1 MKKTRSAPSGATYKR
16 DVRQGRLNEPDIAP
30 NGANP
35 VLVDRC
41 YKDFAPPELG
51 CPIVI
56 NPSFLVF
63 FFAFLAIFCGYSKT
77 SVNCVSLADA
87 AKGGRRGGLSAI
99 ARGGGTTAEVG
110 FVVKFYGTIRI

>member
-16 DVRQGRLNEPDIAP
+16 DVRQGRLNGPDIAP

-56 NPSFLVF
+56 NPSFWSSFLRSLRS
-63 FFAFLAIFCGYSKT
+63 FAAIQKPS
-77 SVNCVSLADA
+77 
-87 AKGGRRGGLSAI
+87 
-99 ARGGGTTAEVG
+99 
-110 FVVKFYGTIRI
+110 

>member
-1 MKKTRSAPSGATYKR
+1 MKKKRSTPSGATYQH
-16 DVRQGRLNEPDIAP
+16 DVRQGRPNRPDVAP

-56 NPSFLVF
+56 NPSSLG
-63 FFAFLAIFCGYSKT
+63 LLFCVPCDLLRLLKT
-77 SVNCVSLADA
+77 FVNSVSFADA
-87 AKGGRRGGLSAI
+87 GKGGDRA
-99 ARGGGTTAEVG
+99 TCPP
-110 FVVKFYGTIRI
+110 